1 MYRIGIQPDEILLR
15 NGTVQSFST
24 KWEQRLRE
32 LGHEPV
38 MLDANKQE
46 FFDKVGDCD
55 GFLWTFTQQVA
66 SRHFGRRV
74 VAAVEHG
81 TGIPVFP
88 SWKTVWHFDDKI
100 GQYYLLRAAG
110 IPTPKTWVFWYRRDA
125 LNFVRSA
132 TYPLVIKLASGI
144 MSQNVQL
151 LKSAEEAEYW
161 VHRMFGDGLVTLQK
175 PQVGGLRGAAR
186 RARHAARL
194 LVKGI
199 APDAAQFSEVQRSY
213 LLLQE
218 FMPGN
223 EYDTR
228 ITVIGNRAFAFRRNN
243 RPGDFRASGSGRID
257 WDHAK
262 IDPQLLRLAF
272 RAQRKLGSQSLAVD
286 GMYRNGEPVLI
297 EISYIYDTWA
307 VEACPGHWEISE
319 DDADASELRWVEGR
333 MWPEHAILD
342 DFLAL
347 LDRRSAG
354 GHEMNE
360 MASGAAS

>member
-15 NGTVQSFST
+15 NGTIQSFST

-32 LGHEPV
+32 LGHEPR

-46 FFDKVGDCD
+46 FFEEVAECD
-55 GFLWTFTQQVA
+55 AFMWTFTQQVA

-125 LNFVRSA
+125 LNFCRSA
-132 TYPLVIKLASGI
+132 TYPMVIKLASGI
-144 MSQNVQL
+144 MSQNVQML
-151 LKSAEEAEYW
+151 QNYGEAEYW
-161 VHRMFGDGLVTLQK
+161 VHRMFGDGLVALQK
-175 PQVGGLRGAAR
+175 PRIAGLGDAR
-186 RARHAARL
+186 KRARHAVRL

-199 APDAAQFSEVQRSY
+199 PPDAAQFTEIQRSY

-223 EYDTR
+223 EFDTR
-228 ITVIGNRAFAFRRNN
+228 ITVIGNRAFAFRRHN

-257 WDHAK
+257 WDYTK

-272 RAQRKLGSQSLAVD
+272 QAKRKLGSQSLAVD
-286 GMYRNGEPVLI
+286 GMYRDGEPVI
-297 EISYIYDTWA
+297 VEISYIYDTWA
-307 VEACPGHWEISE
+307 VEACPGHWEI
-319 DDADASELRWVEGR
+319 DDDDPDATELRWVEGR

-342 DFLAL
+342 DFLDL
-347 LDRRSAG
+347 LDARGRPHGEEHAMTG
-354 GHEMNE
+354 GL
-360 MASGAAS
+360 AS